1 MCTSYSFID
10 ASTEGYEEEEVYE
23 EEEEHFDNCTNQGKL
38 IPCRLLPMQVI
49 LMQADILQDILMQVI
64 LVQISKSLPWQFIYW
79 RHFTYPKFLP
89 CKLLLLFIKAY
100 FIVNFCLSL
109 EYYKSIKLS
118 LDS

>member
-1 MCTSYSFID
+1 MFGDCVFPYVFID
-10 ASTEGYEEEEVYE
+10 ASTEEYEEEAEVYE

-89 CKLLLLFIKAY
+89 CKLLSKSY
-100 FIVNFCLSL
+100 NYSWPLS
-109 EYYKSIKLS
+109 ESSITTRVAS
-118 LDS
+118 TI